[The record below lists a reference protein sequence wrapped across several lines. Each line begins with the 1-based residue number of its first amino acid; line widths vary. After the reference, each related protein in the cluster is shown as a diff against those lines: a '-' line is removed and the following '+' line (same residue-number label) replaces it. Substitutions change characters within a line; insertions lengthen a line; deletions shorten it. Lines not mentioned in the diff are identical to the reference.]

1 MASPF
6 TTHFLSLWPN
16 GKRKTRRAH
25 DHPEKIFVLSRHP
38 GDSIFGGALLDT
50 YDDDEKTI
58 MTHHWR
64 EPPVPWLGV

>member
-16 GKRKTRRAH
+16 GKRKTRREH
-25 DHPEKIFVLSRHP
+25 DLPEKIFVLSRHP

-50 YDDDEKTI
+50 YDHDEKTI

>member
-16 GKRKTRRAH
+16 GKRKTRREH

>member
-6 TTHFLSLWPN
+6 TTHFLGLWPN
-16 GKRKTRRAH
+16 GKRKTPPAH

-50 YDDDEKTI
+50 YDDDGKTI